1 MEMQNDLQTLKE
13 DVEVMVGLAQNM
25 LDQLTNAMQTIE
37 AAIQNH

>member
-1 MEMQNDLQTLKE
+1 MQNDLQTLKE